1 MKSKIVICICAG
13 LVSISQLYS
22 QNWLVDKVVAKVG
35 SEHILL
41 SEIEE
46 EYSYVKSKD
55 PSVVEDI
62 KCAILEGTI
71 EQKLVIYHAK
81 IDSVEV
87 SDEEVELQLDF
98 RFESVLRQMNGDEA
112 FFEEYYGASVEEM
125 KNRYRDD
132 QKHKL
137 LAEKMQYELLSDIDI
152 TPKEVEDFFNSVPKD
167 SLPYFKS
174 EMEISEIIMLPKV
187 NEAERQKALDKIT
200 ELYNQVVSGQAKF
213 DEIASSYSQDPGSA
227 VKGGDLGYARRGV
240 FVEEF
245 EAAVF
250 SLTKNEISEII
261 ETEFGFHFIQLLDRR
276 GNSVRARH
284 VLIKP
289 EITPQDLLLTK
300 NKMDSVRM
308 LIINDSISFET
319 AVKRYSL
326 PNLPSYSNNGR
337 VKNPNSNNTFFSAN
351 DLDPDTY
358 FTVIDLKVGEISKP
372 MEITMPDGQKAY
384 RLVQLNSTTKPHR
397 ANLEED
403 YDKISSFARE
413 NKKNDYYMR
422 WINDK
427 KSKTYI
433 WVDSLFSYCQLDMNS
448 GM

>member
-1 MKSKIVICICAG
+1 MKIIINLFTIFLLLG
-13 LVSISQLYS
+13 TTQLIG
-22 QNWLVDKVVAKVG
+22 QDLLVDKVIARVG
-35 SEHILL
+35 NQQILL

-46 EYSYVKSKD
+46 EYSYIKSKD
-55 PSVVEDI
+55 PSVGDDV
-62 KCAILEGTI
+62 KCYILEGMI
-71 EQKLVIYHAK
+71 EQKLVIYHAIVDS
-81 IDSVEV
+81 IDV
-87 SDEEVELQLDF
+87 SDEEVEMQLDF

-112 FFEEYYGASVEEM
+112 FFEDYYGASLEEM

-137 LAEKMQYELLSDIDI
+137 LAEKMQYELLADIDI
-152 TPKEVEDFFNSVPKD
+152 TPNEVEKFFHSVPTD

-187 NEAERQKALDKIT
+187 NEKERQKALDKIT
-200 ELYNQVVSGQAKF
+200 DLYDKVISGEAKF
-213 DEIASSYSQDPGSA
+213 DDIAAKYSQDPGSA
-227 VKGGDLGYARRGV
+227 IKGGDLGFARRGV

-289 EITPQDLLLTK
+289 EITSDDLKLTQ
-300 NKMDSVRM
+300 NTLDSVRM
-308 LIINDSISFET
+308 LILNDSMTFEQ
-319 AVKRYSL
+319 AVKKHSMSQ
-326 PNLPSYSNNGR
+326 LPSYSNNGR
-337 VKNPNSNNTFFSAN
+337 VKNPNTNNTFFSAN

-358 FTVIDLKVGEISKP
+358 FTVIDMKVGDICKP
-372 MEITMPDGQKAY
+372 MEIKMPDGQKAY
-384 RLVQLNSTTKPHR
+384 RLVRLNSTTKPHR
-397 ANLEED
+397 ANLRED
-403 YDKISSFARE
+403 YDKISNFAKE
-413 NKKNDYYMR
+413 NKKNEYYMK

-427 KSKTYI
+427 KSKTFI
-433 WVDSLFSYCQLDMNS
+433 SIDSLFAHCENKLK
-448 GM
+448 G